1 MPNVHAERCAVLPL
15 QNPPV
20 CLKPSVSASVGGG
33 SKQVMWNNC
42 LLTAGFKGN
51 APGLGRLF
59 LYKADCLLSC
69 EVFFF
74 LPRLDSITQAPG
86 RVTAAVGGAALRKV
100 CGCGGGGFSFRV
112 RETKEEDAGKRADK
126 GGERMKR
133 GRART
138 TGSDSFHV
146 SP

>member
-1 MPNVHAERCAVLPL
+1 M
-15 QNPPV
+15 
-20 CLKPSVSASVGGG
+20 G
-33 SKQVMWNNC
+33 KQVTWNNC

-69 EVFFF
+69 EFCFVFFSSPIG
-74 LPRLDSITQAPG
+74 LYHAGAWSG
-86 RVTAAVGGAALRKV
+86 RCSGGWSCIKEGV
-100 CGCGGGGFSFRV
+100 CVSGGGGGSFRE

-126 GGERMKR
+126 GGERKKR

>member
-1 MPNVHAERCAVLPL
+1 M
-15 QNPPV
+15 
-20 CLKPSVSASVGGG
+20 G
-33 SKQVMWNNC
+33 KQVTWNNC

-51 APGLGRLF
+51 APGLRRLF

-69 EVFFF
+69 EFFS

-86 RVTAAVGGAALRKV
+86 RVTAAVGGAELRKV
-100 CGCGGGGFSFRV
+100 CVGGGVSFRE
-112 RETKEEDAGKRADK
+112 RETKEEDAGKWTDK